1 MNITGERCPNSGA
14 VLMIALSKGT
24 SKYSLNL
31 SQPDGAMGLSWGAGP
46 EEVAILLS
54 TTGLLKKLD
63 RRLIKM
69 GIPSY
74 FRNILQKYPGC
85 LRREVTA
92 VDVLC
97 FDFNCLIY
105 RCIRGPSMPPYPA
118 SAVSDPYEHDMW
130 EGELLKEVVRVVR
143 EVWITAGRPK
153 SVLLAVD
160 GVVPMAKI
168 RQQRVRRFKSA
179 WLRSASASASASS
192 WDTNA
197 ITPGTKFMEKLG
209 TVLKGVVLGAECIVS
224 GVDEE
229 GEGEH
234 KIMSWIRLGAAK
246 CDNKGKNVVV
256 YGLDADLILL
266 TMLVGEECGLNMH
279 LMREKQEFGGTRT
292 GAEVAAV
299 QEYQFLD
306 VREFQ
311 RRVGPQGREEVL
323 NYIALMSLMGNDFLP
338 HSLTHKLADG
348 GHDCVIAEFSLLR
361 KNGWLVDAS
370 GNYKISVLGG
380 IFKRWSSDE
389 DARMLHM
396 IMKKE
401 EQARR
406 GVGKGMDT
414 SEGLPLEW
422 AVEKALLSLG
432 NSPELDESWR
442 EVYWENIHPY
452 ANHESRDNLC
462 AEYLRG
468 FQWILDYY
476 QGRSVNMSWMFP
488 AWIPPLWSDLFGFCE
503 RRGDFLPV
511 IEIAE
516 IRPLPQEQLAM
527 VLPLESWG
535 LVRDGKLRRLPVQM
549 PQMWPK
555 KFGFFSLGRKWLWEC
570 EARIPVI
577 TAGRLR
583 EEIGDAK

>member
-1 MNITGERCPNSGA
+1 
-14 VLMIALSKGT
+14 
-24 SKYSLNL
+24 
-31 SQPDGAMGLSWGAGP
+31 
-46 EEVAILLS
+46 
-54 TTGLLKKLD
+54 
-63 RRLIKM
+63 M

-74 FRNILQKYPGC
+74 FRSILQKYPGT
-85 LRREVTA
+85 LRDSLPFKAADT
-92 VDVLC
+92 LC

-105 RCIRGPSMPPYPA
+105 RCIRASSMPPYPE
-118 SAVSDPYEHDMW
+118 SGETNEYENDEW
-130 EGELLKEVVRVVR
+130 EKLLLEEVVRVVK
-143 EVWITAGRPK
+143 EVWNAAGKPK
-153 SVLLAVD
+153 TVLLAVD

-179 WLRSASASASASS
+179 WSRSDGDGDSSRSRSRSS

-209 TVLKGVVLGAECIVS
+209 IVLKGITMGSAKCIVS

-234 KIMSWIRLGAAK
+234 KIMRWLRMQRRQQMREQADSRG
-246 CDNKGKNVVV
+246 NVIV

-266 TMLVGEECGLNMH
+266 TMLAGEECDLDIH
-279 LMREKQEFGGTRT
+279 LLREKQEFGGKREDISTD
-292 GAEVAAV
+292 

-306 VREFQ
+306 IREFQ
-311 RRVGPQGREEVL
+311 RRIGVSGLVGKEEVL

-348 GHDCVIAEFSLLR
+348 GHECVLQELNWLR
-361 KNGWLVDAS
+361 NNEWLIDSS
-370 GNYKISVLGG
+370 GKYKISVLSG
-380 IFKRWSSDE
+380 IFKRWGEKAEE
-389 DARMLHM
+389 DDRMLHV
-396 IMKKE
+396 IMKKK

-406 GVGKGMDT
+406 GVGKGMDA

-422 AVEKALLSLG
+422 AVENILLCSSNHRQLA
-432 NSPELDESWR
+432 DEWR
-442 EVYWENIHPY
+442 QAYWEYIHPY
-452 ANHESRDNLC
+452 ADSCYRDSLC

-476 QGRSVNMSWMFP
+476 RGEDVNISWMFP
-488 AWIPPLWSDLFGFCE
+488 AWIPPLWSDLSSFCE
-503 RRGDFLPV
+503 RVMAGESEFSPMIDV
-511 IEIAE
+511 EE
-516 IRPLPQEQLAM
+516 VRPMPQEQLAM

-535 LVRDGKLRRLPVQM
+535 LIRNPKLRSLPALL
-549 PQMWPK
+549 PQMWPR

-570 EARIPVI
+570 EARIPVL

-583 EEIGDAK
+583 EEMGGAM

>member
-1 MNITGERCPNSGA
+1 
-14 VLMIALSKGT
+14 
-24 SKYSLNL
+24 
-31 SQPDGAMGLSWGAGP
+31 
-46 EEVAILLS
+46 
-54 TTGLLKKLD
+54 
-63 RRLIKM
+63 M

-74 FRNILQKYPGC
+74 FRSILQKYPGC
-85 LRREVTA
+85 LQKLVTA
-92 VDVLC
+92 SDILC

-105 RCIRGPSMPPYPA
+105 RCIRSPGMPPYPA
-118 SAVSDPYEHDMW
+118 SAVSDPYEHDTW

-143 EVWITAGRPK
+143 EVWVNAGKPK

-179 WLRSASASASASS
+179 WLRTSSSASSASSASS

-234 KIMSWIRLGAAK
+234 KIMRWLRLGFGGY
-246 CDNKGKNVVV
+246 KGKNVVV

-266 TMLVGEECGLNMH
+266 TMLVGEECDLNMH
-279 LMREKQEFGGTRT
+279 LMREKQEFGGGSRSAS
-292 GAEVAAV
+292 GSSAVAV
-299 QEYQFLD
+299 QDYQFLD
-306 VREFQ
+306 IREFQ

-338 HSLTHKLADG
+338 HSLTHKLGDG
-348 GHDCVIAEFSLLR
+348 GHDCVITEFSLLR

-380 IFKRWSSDE
+380 IFRRWASDE
-389 DARMLHM
+389 DGRMLHM

-406 GVGKGMDT
+406 GVGKGMDA

-422 AVEKALLSLG
+422 AVEKALLSSV
-432 NSPELDESWR
+432 NNALDESWR
-442 EVYWENIHPY
+442 DVYWENIHPY
-452 ANHESRDNLC
+452 ANDEARDNLC

-476 QGRSVNMSWMFP
+476 QGRPVNMSWMFP
-488 AWIPPLWSDLFGFCE
+488 AWIPPLWSDLFRFCE

-516 IRPLPQEQLAM
+516 TRPLPQEQLAM

-535 LVRDGKLRRLPVQM
+535 LVRDAKLRRLPVQM
-549 PQMWPK
+549 PQMWPR